1 MSKSP
6 FLESIRRDLRL
17 RGYSIR
23 TEKTYLHWIKRFIL
37 FHQRRHP
44 AEMGAPE
51 VRVFLTSLANDNGVS
66 VNTQKIAL
74 NALAF
79 LYRKFLGVEL
89 GPLDFKHARQHRRLP
104 TVLTRAEV
112 AAILSCMSG
121 RNWLIFSLLYG
132 SGLRIAECLRLR
144 VKDID
149 FDTRALTIVS
159 GKGGK
164 DRKTLLSTTLMSEL
178 TRQMD
183 TALSLQ
189 REDVARGVGPSL
201 PFALGKK
208 YPGAYRQPAW
218 MFVFPSTGLC
228 AHPVSGILC
237 RHHLHD
243 SVPRKALKVA
253 VKQAGIVDKRV
264 GCHTFRHSFATHL
277 LEAGQDLR
285 TVQELLGHTDVRTTQ
300 IYTHVIGKRFAGTS
314 SPLDLL

>member
-37 FHQRRHP
+37 YHQRRHP

-51 VRVFLTSLANDNGVS
+51 VRAFLTSLANDSGVS

-79 LYRKFLGVEL
+79 LYHKFLGVEL
-89 GPLDFKHARQHRRLP
+89 GPLDFKH
-104 TVLTRAEV
+104 
-112 AAILSCMSG
+112 
-121 RNWLIFSLLYG
+121 
-132 SGLRIAECLRLR
+132 
-144 VKDID
+144 
-149 FDTRALTIVS
+149 
-159 GKGGK
+159 
-164 DRKTLLSTTLMSEL
+164 
-178 TRQMD
+178 
-183 TALSLQ
+183 
-189 REDVARGVGPSL
+189 
-201 PFALGKK
+201 
-208 YPGAYRQPAW
+208 
-218 MFVFPSTGLC
+218 
-228 AHPVSGILC
+228 
-237 RHHLHD
+237 
-243 SVPRKALKVA
+243 VPRKALKVA

-277 LEAGQDLR
+277 LEAGQDIR